1 MHLHYPRIHI
11 YFFPIVLVEGIATIA
26 QYIASTSTL
35 FFRRLATFT
44 FESATSVD
52 LQLRFG
58 RKRFSLTGDLHIS
71 LGRGGTT
78 SELEERLLMSEE
90 GPSQERIQT
99 TTSTTQEERPHSPA
113 GSDHWKTA
121 FESPQDSP
129 HKEDQAAGGPDPTQD
144 FADQVLAR
152 LEEIRLRR
160 LRRQRRTSTEPIP
173 SDTIPETPEQ
183 PQPPSEQ
190 STQTPS
196 PDEEHAIWQRAL
208 GDIDVIDSYD
218 SYSDDSLPDGV
229 RTHIRDDHS
238 FGSR

>member
-1 MHLHYPRIHI
+1 MHPHYPRTHI
-11 YFFPIVLVEGIATIA
+11 YFFLIVLLEGITTIV

-52 LQLRFG
+52 LRLRFG

-71 LGRGGTT
+71 LGHGDTT
-78 SELEERLLMSEE
+78 SGPEERLLMSEE
-90 GPSQERIQT
+90 GPSQEKTQT
-99 TTSTTQEERPHSPA
+99 TTSMTQEERPHSPA

-129 HKEDQAAGGPDPTQD
+129 HKEDQAVGGPDPTQD

-152 LEEIRLRR
+152 LKEIRIRR
-160 LRRQRRTSTEPIP
+160 LQRQEARRTSTEPVR
-173 SDTIPETPEQ
+173 EQ
-183 PQPPSEQ
+183 PQTPSEPH
-190 STQTPS
+190 TPS
-196 PDEEHAIWQRAL
+196 LVDNDEHAIWLQTLDDLDRE
-208 GDIDVIDSYD
+208 DT
-218 SYSDDSLPDGV
+218 YSDDSLPDGV